1 MKKIFSVNT
10 ELDKV
15 TGVQKVLM
23 DIHHAIQSDYDA
35 RIAGTKPYKQVNKAH
50 GIKREE
56 YIQWKNPFIFHNSI
70 VIVHERKLLLL
81 FWILNTFLY
90 QKIKIVY
97 IHHSLFY
104 NHKLTT
110 ILPRTIVSISDRV
123 TENLISFFGAKKEY
137 IHKICNCVQ
146 DINPEPHKSCSSDKI
161 RILYPARINNGK
173 RQIEICQRLQ
183 GKIDSKIE
191 ILFVGTGPLYEE
203 FKNTIKDNEQFK
215 ILGFRN
221 DVYRL
226 LQECDYMML
235 FSTHEG
241 LPITLIEAAMC
252 GTPIICND
260 VGGNCEIAHNKENAF
275 VVNEWEE
282 LITTLNNLPNV
293 AADTYKTMSKNS
305 RYIYEKNFTFD
316 KFKQSYLQLL
326 KQVVNEQ

>member
-1 MKKIFSVNT
+1 MKKVFSVNT

-23 DIHHAIQSDYDA
+23 DIHHAVQSDYNA
-35 RIAGTKPYKQVNKAH
+35 RIAGIKPYGQVNKTH
-50 GIKREE
+50 DIKREE
-56 YIQWKNPFIFHNSI
+56 YIQWKNPFMFHNSI
-70 VIVHERKLLLL
+70 VIVHERKLLLF

-137 IHKICNCVQ
+137 IHKIYNCVQ
-146 DINPEPHKSCSSDKI
+146 DINPKPHKSCSSDKI
-161 RILYPARINNGK
+161 RILYPARINKGK
-173 RQIEICQRLQ
+173 RQIEICKRLQ
-183 GKIDSKIE
+183 GKIDSRIE

-215 ILGFRN
+215 ILGFRD
-221 DVYRL
+221 DVYKL

-260 VGGNCEIAHNKENAF
+260 VGGNCEIAHDKKNAF

-293 AADTYKTMSKNS
+293 ATDTYRMMSENS
-305 RYIYEKNFTFD
+305 RRIYESYFTFD
-316 KFKQSYLQLL
+316 KFKENYLQLL
-326 KQVVNEQ
+326 KQIANEQ

>member
-1 MKKIFSVNT
+1 MKLFSINT
-10 ELDKV
+10 ELKKV

-23 DIHHAIQSDYDA
+23 DIHHAVQSDYDA
-35 RIAGTKPYKQVNKAH
+35 KIVGIKSYDQVNKVHA
-50 GIKREE
+50 INEEE
-56 YIQWKNPFIFHNSI
+56 YIQWKNPFIFHKSV

-81 FWILNTFLY
+81 FWMLNTFLL

-97 IHHSLFY
+97 IHHNIFNNRRLA
-104 NHKLTT
+104 TV
-110 ILPRTIVSISDRV
+110 LPRTIVSISDRV
-123 TENLISFFGAKKEY
+123 TENLIDFFGAKKEH
-137 IHKICNCVQ
+137 IFKIYNCVK
-146 DINPEPHKSCSSDKI
+146 DIHPKQHKSCSREKI
-161 RILYPARINNGK
+161 KILYPARINSVK
-173 RQIEICQRLQ
+173 RQVEIYQNLQ
-183 GKIDSKIE
+183 GKINSKIE

-203 FKNTIKDNEQFK
+203 LKNLAKDNEQFK
-215 ILGFRN
+215 ILGFRS
-221 DVYRL
+221 DVYKL

-235 FSTHEG
+235 FSKHEG

-293 AADTYKTMSKNS
+293 ATDTYKTMSKNS

>member
-1 MKKIFSVNT
+1 MKIFSINT

-23 DIHHAIQSDYDA
+23 DIHHAVQSDYDA
-35 RIAGTKPYKQVNKAH
+35 KIVGTQKYEYVNKVH
-50 GIKREE
+50 GIAEKE
-56 YIQWKNPFIFHNSI
+56 YIQWKNPFMFYKSI
-70 VIVHERKLLLL
+70 AIVHERKLLIL
-81 FWILNTFLY
+81 FWILNTILR
-90 QKIKIVY
+90 QNIKIVY
-97 IHHSLFY
+97 IHHNIFN

-110 ILPRTIVSISDRV
+110 ILPRTIVSISNRV
-123 TENLISFFGAKKEY
+123 TENLTIFFKANKEH
-137 IHKICNCVQ
+137 IHKIYNCVQ
-146 DINPEPHKSCSSDKI
+146 DIHPNPHKPCSSSKI
-161 RILYPARINNGK
+161 KILYPARINNVK
-173 RQIEICQRLQ
+173 RQIEIFRQLQ
-183 GKIDSKIE
+183 GKINTQIE

-203 FKNTIKDNEQFK
+203 FKNTIKNNEQFK

-221 DVYRL
+221 DVYKL

-260 VGGNCEIAHNKENAF
+260 VGGNCEIAHDKKNAF

-293 AADTYKTMSKNS
+293 ATDTYRMMSENS
-305 RYIYEKNFTFD
+305 RRIYESNFTFD
-316 KFKQSYLQLL
+316 KFKENYLQLL
-326 KQVVNEQ
+326 KQIANER